1 MKSILR
7 LIIINSFVLIATMG
21 FSQQDCKVLKPGIS
35 DHYEGKCKNG
45 LANGKGIATGI
56 DKYEGQ
62 FIKGLPQGEGTYT
75 WSDGSTYT
83 GEWIEGLRYGIGRY
97 TMTISGIDSI
107 QDGLWQNDNYYG
119 SKPKNPNVMYK
130 SGVDRYTFRKNLST
144 QNRVL
149 VDINQ
154 NGMQNR
160 GISNFLMS
168 TSSGSEAKRGES
180 VGYEYITFPVTIK
193 ISYTTFNKMHTQSY
207 PVWFEFEIY
216 EPGDWVVELY
226 N

>member
-1 MKSILR
+1 MKNKLRFSLLSLFLICSIFLY
-7 LIIINSFVLIATMG
+7 
-21 FSQQDCKVLKPGIS
+21 SQENCKVLKSSIS
-35 DHYEGKCKNG
+35 DTYQGKCKKG
-45 LANGKGIATGI
+45 LANGKGVAVGT
-56 DKYEGQ
+56 DRYEGQ
-62 FIKGLPQGEGTYT
+62 FVNGLPNGFGTYT
-75 WSDGSTYT
+75 WANGDKYT
-83 GEWIEGLRYGIGRY
+83 GEWIEGMRHGIGRY

-119 SKPKNPNVMYK
+119 PKPKNPYVMNK
-130 SGVDRYTFRKNLST
+130 SGVDRYTFRKNLSA

-154 NGMQNR
+154 NGMRNR

-193 ISYTTFNKMHTQSY
+193 ISYTTFNKIHTQSY

-216 EPGDWVVELY
+216 EPGDWKVELD